1 MNISVIIPTWNRAER
16 LVNALQSVFSQSLP
30 PAEVIV
36 VDDGSTD
43 NTREIIH
50 RQFPDARYLFQQN
63 KGVSGARNTGIK
75 AASGDWIALL
85 DSDDHWQPD
94 KLEQHCEQLRTW
106 PDYKICHSD
115 EIWIRN
121 GRRVNAMKKHAK
133 QGGHI
138 FRQCLPLCVIS
149 PSAVLIH
156 RDLFNEVGL
165 FDERLP
171 ACEDYDLWLRIC
183 ALHPVL
189 YIDKPLIT
197 KTGGHAD
204 QLSQRHWGMDRFRI
218 HALENIL
225 ASNTLDTANHAA
237 ALSTLLEKLTIVI
250 NGAIKHG
257 NHELANDYR
266 QKLYDHHR
274 NNAPAPACPA

>member
-16 LVNALQSVFSQSLP
+16 LMNTLQSVFSQSLP
-30 PAEVIV
+30 PTEVIV

-43 NTREIIH
+43 DTREIV
-50 RQFPDARYLFQQN
+50 RNQFPDVRYLFQQN
-63 KGVSGARNTGIK
+63 KGVSSARNTGIK

-94 KLEQHCEQLRTW
+94 KLKQQCEQLRAS

-121 GRRVNAMKKHAK
+121 GRRVNPMKKHAK

-189 YIDKPLIT
+189 YIDRPLIT

-204 QLSQRHWGMDRFRI
+204 QLSRRHWGMDRFRI

-225 ASNTLDTANHAA
+225 ASNALDTANHAA
-237 ALSTLLEKLTIVI
+237 ALSTLLEKLAIVI

-257 NHELANDYR
+257 NHELANDFR
-266 QKLYDHHR
+266 QKLNNHHR